1 MPVTTKFTDFSGQSF
16 YIGIDVHKKS
26 WAVTVRSLN
35 IELVHF
41 SQAPDPV
48 QLSHYLHK
56 RYPGGRFVSAYE
68 AGFCRTSHHH
78 GLCREGIKNIIIHP
92 ADLPESDK
100 EKKNKTDLH
109 DSRAVAKYL
118 ESGILN
124 GIHVMP
130 VGQQE
135 QRSLYRCRQAI
146 VGDVTRCTNRLR
158 SLLDYYGVTLPDNLC
173 DKEYISKNFLDWLKK
188 LRLTTEEGTEVLQR
202 YIEDLQYHRSR
213 LLLITRKLK
222 KVIAEHYQ
230 QSYTCLLSVPGIGP
244 ITAIALLAETGD
256 LSRFKN
262 PDEFCSYLGL
272 VPSEQSSGER
282 LYSTHIQPRCNKH
295 LRPLLIEAA
304 WTAIRRCPVFLSYY
318 RKHAGKNNKKA
329 IVKVARKLALVAK
342 AVALKQQVYQP
353 EYGQR
358 MIVLREE

>member
-26 WAVTVRSLN
+26 WTVTVRALN

-41 SQAPDPV
+41 SQASDAV

-56 RYPGGRFVSAYE
+56 RYPGGSFFSAYE
-68 AGFCRTSHHH
+68 AGFCGTSHHH
-78 GLCREGIKNIIIHP
+78 ALCAAGIKNIIIHA

-118 ESGILN
+118 EGGVLSGIH
-124 GIHVMP
+124 IMP
-130 VGQQE
+130 LDQQE
-135 QRSLYRCRQAI
+135 RRSLYRCRQAT
-146 VGDVTRCTNRLR
+146 VGNVTRCTNRLR
-158 SLLDYYGVTLPDNLC
+158 SLLDYYGVELPDNLR
-173 DKEYISKNFLDWLKK
+173 DKEYISKHFLNWLCK
-188 LRLTTEEGTEVLQR
+188 LQLTTDQGTETLQH
-202 YIEDLQYHRSR
+202 YIEDLQYHRKQ
-213 LLLITRKLK
+213 LLLVTRKLRK
-222 KVIAEHYQ
+222 AITEHYG
-230 QSYTCLLSVPGIGP
+230 QSYICLLTVPGIGP
-244 ITAIALLAETGD
+244 VTAMALLTETGD
-256 LSRFKN
+256 LSRFES

-282 LYSTHIQPRCNKH
+282 VYSNRIQPRCNTH

-304 WTAIRRCPVFLSYY
+304 WTAIRRCPALLAYY

-329 IVKVARKLALVAK
+329 IVKVARKLALIAK
-342 AVALKQQVYQP
+342 AVAVNKQVYQAD
-353 EYGQR
+353 YSYHALQ
-358 MIVLREE
+358 